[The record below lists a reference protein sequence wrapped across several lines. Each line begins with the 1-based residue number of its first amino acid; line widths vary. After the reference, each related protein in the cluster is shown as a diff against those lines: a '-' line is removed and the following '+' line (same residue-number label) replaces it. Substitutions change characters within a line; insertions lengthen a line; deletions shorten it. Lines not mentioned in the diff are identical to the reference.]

1 MRNNLSSHQAKLLE
15 KYRGNWRRS
24 SLGMFCMIHIE
35 QTLKLLWPARSYR
48 RNDFVSRTHIQET
61 EAALRKINKP
71 TRSGPRKAD
80 AWQNLP
86 VASTAFTPFLKE
98 PSVLAR
104 QVVSCSQVYL
114 AGKGFSFICG
124 ATVGSPLKKEEIP
137 QTSTMWFCFLIDLSG
152 TRTGISFWIHFSSL
166 LPHGIYYPI
175 V

>member
-24 SLGMFCMIHIE
+24 SLGMFCTIHME
-35 QTLKLLWPARSYR
+35 QSLKLLWPARSYR

-71 TRSGPRKAD
+71 ARSGPRKAD
-80 AWQNLP
+80 ASQNLP

-98 PSVLAR
+98 PSGVAR

-114 AGKGFSFICG
+114 AGKGFCFTCG
-124 ATVGSPLKKEEIP
+124 ATVGSPLKKRRNP
-137 QTSTMWFCFLIDLSG
+137 PNLNDVVLFLN
-152 TRTGISFWIHFSSL
+152 
-166 LPHGIYYPI
+166 
-175 V
+175 